1 MDSSQLVRELL
12 PHVRDRLVID
22 AIARVPRDVFVPSEL
37 RSVAWENEALPLSEG
52 QTISQPLVVAT
63 MCSMLHLRG
72 REKVLEIGTGS
83 GYHAAVLARMAER
96 VISIERHPELAENAR
111 QALRFAGVANV
122 TVIDGDGSHGLPD
135 EAPFDAISVAAAS
148 KGDPPEE
155 LVGQLAEGGR
165 MVVPVEDGEGQ
176 RLILFRNDH
185 GRIDRIA
192 DGEVR
197 FVPLISDN

>member
-12 PHVRDRLVID
+12 PHVHDRLVID
-22 AIARVPRDVFVPSEL
+22 AIAHVPRDVFVPGEL
-37 RSVAWENEALPLSEG
+37 RGMAWENEALPLSEG

-63 MCSMLHLRG
+63 MCAMLHLRG

-83 GYHAAVLARMAER
+83 GYHAAVLARLTGT

-111 QALRFAGVANV
+111 QALRFAGVTNV
-122 TVIDGDGSHGLPD
+122 TVIDGDGSHGLPG
-135 EAPFDAISVAAAS
+135 EAPFDAISVSAAS
-148 KGDPPEE
+148 RGEPSRE
-155 LVGQLAEGGR
+155 LIEQLAEGGR
-165 MVVPVEDGEGQ
+165 MVIPVADDEGQ
-176 RLILFRNDH
+176 RLVLFRNLQ
-185 GRIDRIA
+185 GRIDRIE